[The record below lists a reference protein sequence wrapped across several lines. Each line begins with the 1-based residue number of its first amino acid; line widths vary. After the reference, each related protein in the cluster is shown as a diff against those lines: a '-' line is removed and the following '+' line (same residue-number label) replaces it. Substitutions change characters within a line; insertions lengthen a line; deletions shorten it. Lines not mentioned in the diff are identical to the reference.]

1 MNVLSHVAGLTGK
14 IVPDGGGKTII
25 QLVENCIPLLHIPLF
40 LLFLHF
46 DLRLLLF
53 KKEIVMKRT
62 LYLLICLLCYVTA
75 DAQSMKV
82 VIDSKG
88 EELGRLVRTNS
99 TTYTVSLQDD
109 YDVPKAGNHV
119 VTYSADKG
127 QGIIYRHP
135 DRSGN
140 INVRKGPS
148 IKSAVVAKIPDPGYD
163 LPDPYD
169 CLGKVNGWY
178 KIKIDG
184 KIGYVRE
191 DLVCWD
197 AICTF

>member
-1 MNVLSHVAGLTGK
+1 LPCSPLSNFARK
-14 IVPDGGGKTII
+14 IVSEGGGKTII
-25 QLVENCIPLLHIPLF
+25 QLVENCIPLLCIPIF
-40 LLFLHF
+40 LLFLYF

-88 EELGRLVRTNS
+88 EELGRLVRTNT

-109 YDVPKAGNHV
+109 YDVPKAGNRV

-148 IKSAVVAKIPDPGYD
+148 IKSAVVAKIPDPGHN

>member
-1 MNVLSHVAGLTGK
+1 MKKLVAAGCIAACACALGAAKDFGKLSDGRKAKIWRIGSVDGL
-14 IVPDGGGKTII
+14 VVD
-25 QLVENCIPLLHIPLF
+25 
-40 LLFLHF
+40 
-46 DLRLLLF
+46 
-53 KKEIVMKRT
+53 
-62 LYLLICLLCYVTA
+62 VTA
-75 DAQSMKV
+75 YGGRV
-82 VIDSKG
+82 V
-88 EELGRLVRTNS
+88 RV
-99 TTYTVSLQDD
+99 Y
-109 YDVPKAGNHV
+109 A
-119 VTYSADKG
+119 
-127 QGIIYRHP
+127 P
-135 DRSGN
+135 DRNGN

-148 IKSAVVAKIPDPGYD
+148 IKSDVVAKIPDTGYD